1 MPHGGEVGS
10 FGATLGGGLQ
20 GPRDPFQSTRAAE
33 LGSRVRSQRLDG
45 RSPGAALGRGAF
57 GFRQHP
63 AVQEAIRAPIAD
75 DSGGFGSFGD
85 AGGGGGFGSLL
96 PQLGAL
102 KGREL
107 SALNALLRAKFG
119 AVRTQLQGEKAGLE
133 LGLDNFIALR
143 EKQRDLELT
152 ENRRDKVRRG
162 ILDSGVFLEDR
173 TGIEAESVDE
183 ISREDRRV
191 TNLLGGLASQLG
203 PGGLLQQQEAAERA
217 VQTAAIERSYLTARL
232 SAGR

>member
-1 MPHGGEVGS
+1 LGRGS
-10 FGATLGGGLQ
+10 FGSRQPQRPQHDFRGGFVPDEQ
-20 GPRDPFQSTRAAE
+20 PI
-33 LGSRVRSQRLDG
+33 
-45 RSPGAALGRGAF
+45 GADIRRPIGDDSF
-57 GFRQHP
+57 GF
-63 AVQEAIRAPIAD
+63 
-75 DSGGFGSFGD
+75 
-85 AGGGGGFGSLL
+85 GGGGEESSGFGSLL

-107 SALNALLRAKFG
+107 SALNAMLRAKFG
-119 AVRTQLQGEKAGLE
+119 AVRTQLEGEKAGLE

-143 EKQRDLELT
+143 NKQRDLELT

-173 TGIEAESVDE
+173 TGIEAEAVDE
-183 ISREDRRV
+183 VSREDRRV

-217 VQTAAIERSYLTARL
+217 QQTASIERSYLTARL